1 MHVYNGIRLGNEKRD
16 ELLIHPTGT
25 RLKCIILSKEARFK
39 KGHAGTS
46 LVAQWFRIC
55 LPMQGT
61 LNAVMKTQ
69 HSQKKKKK
77 KSDMLFESIY
87 VTMFLKKQNDATEN
101 RTGVA

>member
-1 MHVYNGIRLGNEKRD
+1 MNLAN
-16 ELLIHPTGT
+16 
-25 RLKCIILSKEARFK
+25 IILSKEARFK

-69 HSQKKKKK
+69 HSQKKK
-77 KSDMLFESIY
+77 SDMLFESIY